1 MMRKLILAS
10 IFICLPIITQA
21 GIPPEIIKDAEN
33 KGNLKTLLSKKC
45 SLDKW
50 KAVDEHYI
58 PPNGCNLTFSQ
69 LYAHDESFRK
79 KVSDAFKQSPFD
91 GRNFEVEDSSQ
102 LYPPNGDADK
112 GWLIITQTGARSGTR
127 ATVFSVPEYNQT
139 VTFISNRIFL
149 DDKDCKYGFY
159 GDNKQTLALEYAVN
173 HINGID
179 NNLKN
184 CKQLTKI
191 NLNDIYEGKHPK

>member
-1 MMRKLILAS
+1 
-10 IFICLPIITQA
+10 
-21 GIPPEIIKDAEN
+21 
-33 KGNLKTLLSKKC
+33 
-45 SLDKW
+45 
-50 KAVDEHYI
+50 
-58 PPNGCNLTFSQ
+58 
-69 LYAHDESFRK
+69 
-79 KVSDAFKQSPFD
+79 
-91 GRNFEVEDSSQ
+91 
-102 LYPPNGDADK
+102 GDADK